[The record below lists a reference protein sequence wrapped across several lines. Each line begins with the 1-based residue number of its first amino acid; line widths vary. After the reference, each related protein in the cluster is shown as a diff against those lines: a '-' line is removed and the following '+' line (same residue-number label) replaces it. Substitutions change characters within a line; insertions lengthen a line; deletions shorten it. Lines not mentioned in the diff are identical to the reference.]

1 MKPANSANI
10 RSKTLR
16 TAVAWIAAV
25 AAVLAASVSLVLAHE
40 YQLRSQRCALTS
52 ALAQG
57 PRVLVTRARQ
67 GATWREAELPAS
79 IVGYVQTPIYA
90 TIAGY
95 LEKIRVDKG
104 DRVRKGEVLAI
115 LESPETDKQVADARA
130 NYWLQKVTDD
140 RNQQLV
146 RSQAIAQHAA
156 DDSHATML
164 QAKAS
169 YQQLVAM
176 QSYEVITAP
185 FDGVITARCVDP
197 GALIPQATSPTADS
211 TPILVMAALQPL
223 RVYANAPQDVASFLK
238 DGDPARVTVSQFPKR
253 VFEGTITRHPKALNP
268 DTRTMLV
275 EVDLPN
281 SDLAL
286 FPGMYATMDLLA
298 STPSGAPQVPDDA
311 LVFHD
316 SGTYV
321 PLVESNH
328 IRLAEVT
335 LGFDNGRDVEITHG
349 VEGGALVALNL
360 GQALRNGQAVQPVRL
375 NDVHGTSSGTQSK
388 GAEQ

>member
-1 MKPANSANI
+1 
-10 RSKTLR
+10 
-16 TAVAWIAAV
+16 
-25 AAVLAASVSLVLAHE
+25 
-40 YQLRSQRCALTS
+40 
-52 ALAQG
+52 
-57 PRVLVTRARQ
+57 
-67 GATWREAELPAS
+67 
-79 IVGYVQTPIYA
+79 
-90 TIAGY
+90 
-95 LEKIRVDKG
+95 
-104 DRVRKGEVLAI
+104 
-115 LESPETDKQVADARA
+115 
-130 NYWLQKVTDD
+130 
-140 RNQQLV
+140 
-146 RSQAIAQHAA
+146 
-156 DDSHATML
+156 
-164 QAKAS
+164 
-169 YQQLVAM
+169 M
-176 QSYEVITAP
+176 QSHEVITAP
-185 FDGVITARCVDP
+185 LDGVITARCVDP
-197 GALIPQATSPTADS
+197 GALIPQATSPTAGS

-223 RVYANAPQDVASFLK
+223 RVYADAPQDVASFLK

-298 STPSGAPQVPDDA
+298 STPSGAPRVPDDA

-349 VEGGALVALNL
+349 VEAGALVALNL
-360 GQALRNGQAVQPVRL
+360 GQAVRNGQAVQPVRL
-375 NDVHGTSSGTQSK
+375 NDMHGTSSGTQSK